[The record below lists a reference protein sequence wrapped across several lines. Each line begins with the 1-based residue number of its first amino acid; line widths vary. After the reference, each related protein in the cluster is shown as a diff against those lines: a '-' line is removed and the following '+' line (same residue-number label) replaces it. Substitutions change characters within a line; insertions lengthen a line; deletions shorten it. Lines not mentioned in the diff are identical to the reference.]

1 MSNVAVLLR
10 WLGALIVAAIAYYIV
25 FALGAVI
32 WQQSG
37 VERGSALH
45 WIMTLAT
52 LVGVLAGT
60 LIVPREK
67 RQTAALVLWAIAL
80 LAPLWGLVQNAL
92 AGSFGL
98 GNFIALG
105 GTLLGG
111 GIAFYSLRV
120 AGSARRINRVSGQ
133 KLQ

>member
-1 MSNVAVLLR
+1 MLR
-10 WLGALIVAAIAYYIV
+10 FYCA
-25 FALGAVI
+25 
-32 WQQSG
+32 
-37 VERGSALH
+37 R
-45 WIMTLAT
+45 T

>member
-1 MSNVAVLLR
+1 
-10 WLGALIVAAIAYYIV
+10 V
-25 FALGAVI
+25 F
-32 WQQSG
+32 
-37 VERGSALH
+37 
-45 WIMTLAT
+45 
-52 LVGVLAGT
+52 GVLAGT
-60 LIVPREK
+60 FIVPREK
-67 RQTAALVLWAIAL
+67 RQTVALVLWAIAL

-120 AGSARRINRVSGQ
+120 VGSARRINRVSGQ